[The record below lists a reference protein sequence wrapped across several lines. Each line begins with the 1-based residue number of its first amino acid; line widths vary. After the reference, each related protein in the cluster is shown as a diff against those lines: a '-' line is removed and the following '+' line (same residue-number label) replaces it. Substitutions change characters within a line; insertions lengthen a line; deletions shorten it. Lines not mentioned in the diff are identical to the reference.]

1 MVIGT
6 RIGELELTL
15 LYGVLST
22 ARSWEGLMI
31 NPPFSK
37 TPYSNQPE
45 QVDFKNYSM
54 YWSSV

>member
-6 RIGELELTL
+6 RMGGLGLTL

-22 ARSWEGLMI
+22 ARSWEGLMGI
-31 NPPFSK
+31 NPTFSL

-45 QVDFKNYSM
+45 QLDFKNYSM
-54 YWSSV
+54 YSMY